1 MDVMTKPVDY
11 VRLKTKMAAAKK
23 AMKHTKK
30 RKAEGKRIPKGAAS
44 VIEIEPEGLTA
55 KITGQFPITMV
66 RDATSFPVK
75 DAHFTPQFQRGLWD
89 GRKHLMRRPSNR
101 FPAGLVSS
109 VVRVLRDE
117 GYKVRADDKRTLP
130 HQADTS
136 DERLVLKPEGFKLRD
151 YQLDCI
157 RSACRAGTGI
167 IQVATNGG
175 KTEIACGITK
185 AFGSE
190 VRTLFLVRGIELLEQ
205 TRERFAIRLG
215 IPIEEIGKV
224 GDSHFELGEWITVAT
239 PDTLYNRLKA
249 DEAWEAFNDMDMVFA
264 DECHQVASDTFYK
277 VLFAVKASLRFGLS
291 GTPLDRSDGQDLK
304 LIAQTGPVIYQVT
317 NKFLIDHGYSVPV
330 DITFLRVTEPELSG
344 SMPYHEAYDAGVV
357 DNVSRNKKVC
367 GIVEQLVRE
376 GRQVLILVQRIRHG
390 EILDDMLWSTSKNEH
405 LPHQFISGKEKSEV
419 RRQALTDFKEGE
431 LPVLIATRI
440 LDQGIDVPR
449 IDALVIAGGNK
460 ARIGALQRIGRG
472 LRTGGEFDTLQV
484 YDFLDLTQRHLTK
497 HSQARFKIYQG
508 EEAFNIRLGALP
520 KSA

>member
-1 MDVMTKPVDY
+1 
-11 VRLKTKMAAAKK
+11 
-23 AMKHTKK
+23 
-30 RKAEGKRIPKGAAS
+30 
-44 VIEIEPEGLTA
+44 
-55 KITGQFPITMV
+55 
-66 RDATSFPVK
+66 
-75 DAHFTPQFQRGLWD
+75 
-89 GRKHLMRRPSNR
+89 
-101 FPAGLVSS
+101 

-357 DNVSRNKKVC
+357 DNVSR
-367 GIVEQLVRE
+367 
-376 GRQVLILVQRIRHG
+376 
-390 EILDDMLWSTSKNEH
+390 
-405 LPHQFISGKEKSEV
+405 
-419 RRQALTDFKEGE
+419 
-431 LPVLIATRI
+431 
-440 LDQGIDVPR
+440 
-449 IDALVIAGGNK
+449 
-460 ARIGALQRIGRG
+460 
-472 LRTGGEFDTLQV
+472 
-484 YDFLDLTQRHLTK
+484 
-497 HSQARFKIYQG
+497 
-508 EEAFNIRLGALP
+508 
-520 KSA
+520 